1 MPFGQTS
8 EQAKTTPEESLSTLR
23 RAEDN
28 AAMTN
33 IAQENW
39 AVQKVKETYR
49 SSKELL
55 PMPEQYKDVAMIS
68 IGVVA
73 GVAACKPL
81 LSKALANG
89 AEIATRAEGVMIVPL
104 THENLPAAIKAGK
117 DGFRYGWPILNPAKD
132 FRASLESTKSN
143 LPLSMNPK
151 VESNSK
157 YWLAVDKNGNVLG
170 TTGLY
175 ESGKDASEAAWLG
188 WMSVRSAYRGQGI
201 GKLLVEHSIEQA
213 KLDGKQYLR
222 LYTSNARGEHT
233 AQSLYEKHGLKIVG
247 SEPHP
252 IPRVVQRIFGEKKPL
267 QILYRELE
275 LKPNGHHI

>member
-1 MPFGQTS
+1 MPLGQTS

-23 RAEDN
+23 QAEDN
-28 AAMTN
+28 AAITN
-33 IAQENW
+33 FAQENW

-89 AEIATRAEGVMIVPL
+89 AEIAARAEGVMIVPL

-252 IPRVVQRIFGEKKPL
+252 IPRVIQRIFGEKKPL

-275 LKPNGHHI
+275 LKPNGNHL

>member
-1 MPFGQTS
+1 MPIKRNS
-8 EQAKTTPEESLSTLR
+8 EQSNTKETASTQLKPI
-23 RAEDN
+23 EDN
-28 AAMTN
+28 TV
-33 IAQENW
+33 IVDFVQESW
-39 AVQKVKETYR
+39 AVQKAKENYR
-49 SSKELL
+49 SAKELL
-55 PMPEQYKDVAMIS
+55 PIPEQYKDAAMIS

-73 GVAACKPL
+73 GITACKPL
-81 LSKALANG
+81 LSKALAHTT
-89 AEIATRAEGVMIVPL
+89 EIAVKAERVSIVPL
-104 THENLPAAIKAGK
+104 TPENLPAAISAGK

-151 VESNSK
+151 VESNSR

-222 LYTSNARGEHT
+222 LYTSTARGEKT

-252 IPRVVQRIFGEKKPL
+252 IPRTIQRLFGEKKPL

-275 LKPNGHHI
+275 LKPSGPHI